1 MVAILSD
8 TIFSQLPHAKCAC
21 DACVCLLFV
30 DTQQLTHSDLNCQS
44 LSVGQ
49 VATQVPR
56 QKFGT
61 DTGWE
66 TFPSSEFTHLRRA
79 KLNSRDLIAAYGEF
93 CYSAESEI
101 S

>member
-1 MVAILSD
+1 MPNARV
-8 TIFSQLPHAKCAC
+8 TR
-21 DACVCLLFV
+21 VCLLFA

-79 KLNSRDLIAAYGEF
+79 KLNSRDLIAALMDMR
-93 CYSAESEI
+93 
-101 S
+101 